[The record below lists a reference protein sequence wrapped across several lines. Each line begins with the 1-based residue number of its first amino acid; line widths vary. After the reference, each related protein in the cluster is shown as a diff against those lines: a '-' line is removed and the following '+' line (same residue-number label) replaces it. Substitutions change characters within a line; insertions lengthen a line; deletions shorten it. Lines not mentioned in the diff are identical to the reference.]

1 MDGRTD
7 QWNGNESPERNL
19 RIYSQLVFGE
29 KMPTSFNRKR
39 IGPTNGQPFFM
50 QKNEVESLPYTTTKL
65 NQNGSKA

>member
-39 IGPTNGQPFFM
+39 IDPSNGQPFFM
-50 QKNEVESLPYTTTKL
+50 QKNEVESLPYTATKL
-65 NQNGSKA
+65 NQNGTEI